1 MIELT
6 KEIQDRTDFI
16 CNMIVNEKQSYE
28 SKKKNGMFNKKDD
41 NTNTSTDGREDCQCR
56 VQ

>member
-1 MIELT
+1 
-6 KEIQDRTDFI
+6 
-16 CNMIVNEKQSYE
+16 MIVNEKQSYE